1 MKRTDYTKP
10 TMKVVELNHRMELL
24 VGSKSKVTAKRAGY
38 GPANEGV
45 TGVNSGEEWE
55 WDD

>member
-1 MKRTDYTKP
+1 
-10 TMKVVELNHRMELL
+10 MKVVELNHRMELL

-38 GPANEGV
+38 GPANPGV
-45 TGVNSGEEWE
+45 ATGEINSDGEWE